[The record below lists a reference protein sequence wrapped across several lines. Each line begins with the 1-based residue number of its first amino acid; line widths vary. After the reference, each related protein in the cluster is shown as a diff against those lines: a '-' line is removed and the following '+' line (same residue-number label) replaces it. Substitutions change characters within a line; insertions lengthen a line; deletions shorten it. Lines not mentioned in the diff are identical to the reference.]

1 MEKSKKEQIYEAAA
15 RLFRD
20 KGYQATSMRDLAKE
34 VGLRASS
41 LYNHFPSKSDV
52 LREICTNNAQR
63 FLSGM
68 LEVESLQVS
77 ATEKLTRLI
86 RLHIQLSLEDV
97 TSVTAFNDEWR
108 HLEEP
113 HLSEFLQL
121 RKDYESRFQAII
133 SAGVA
138 SGEFKPVNP
147 LILSY
152 TLFSSLRW
160 LYDWYK
166 PGKKITAEMLEE
178 ELLVIL
184 LEGVRVWAWNSILR
198 WSEIYWNR
206 DLHNWLIKPYW
217 STMIFLLSIFALEY
231 FV

>member
-52 LREICTNNAQR
+52 LREICTKNAQR

-68 LEVESLQVS
+68 LEVESLDVS

-133 SAGVA
+133 STGVA

-184 LEGVRVWAWNSILR
+184 LEGLR
-198 WSEIYWNR
+198 N
-206 DLHNWLIKPYW
+206 
-217 STMIFLLSIFALEY
+217 
-231 FV
+231 

>member
-68 LEVESLQVS
+68 LEVESLDVS

-113 HLSEFLQL
+113 HLSEL
-121 RKDYESRFQAII
+121 R
-133 SAGVA
+133 
-138 SGEFKPVNP
+138 
-147 LILSY
+147 L
-152 TLFSSLRW
+152 
-160 LYDWYK
+160 
-166 PGKKITAEMLEE
+166 
-178 ELLVIL
+178 
-184 LEGVRVWAWNSILR
+184 
-198 WSEIYWNR
+198 
-206 DLHNWLIKPYW
+206 
-217 STMIFLLSIFALEY
+217 
-231 FV
+231 

>member
-1 MEKSKKEQIYEAAA
+1 MFCFAAQVEKSKKEQIYEAAA

-41 LYNHFPSKSDV
+41 LYNHFSSKSEV

-68 LEVESLQVS
+68 SEVESLDVS

-121 RKDYESRFQAII
+121 RKDYENRFQAII
-133 SAGVA
+133 SAGVTN
-138 SGEFKPVNP
+138 GEFKPVNP

-152 TLFSSLRW
+152 TLFSALRW

-166 PGKKITAEMLEE
+166 PGKKITAEMLED

-184 LEGVRVWAWNSILR
+184 LEGV
-198 WSEIYWNR
+198 
-206 DLHNWLIKPYW
+206 KK
-217 STMIFLLSIFALEY
+217 
-231 FV
+231 

>member
-63 FLSGM
+63 FLEGM
-68 LEVESLQVS
+68 QEVEALDAS

-86 RLHIQLSLEDV
+86 RLHIRLSLEDV

-113 HLSEFLQL
+113 HLSAFLKL

-133 SAGVA
+133 QSGVA
-138 SGEFKPVNP
+138 SGEFKSVNP

-152 TLFSSLRW
+152 TLFSAVRW

-166 PGKKITAEMLEE
+166 PGKKITAAELEQE
-178 ELLVIL
+178 VLGIL
-184 LEGVRVWAWNSILR
+184 MEGVKR
-198 WSEIYWNR
+198 
-206 DLHNWLIKPYW
+206 
-217 STMIFLLSIFALEY
+217 
-231 FV
+231 

>member
-1 MEKSKKEQIYEAAA
+1 MTYPRPLSIVEASGGFSAVEKSKKEQIYEAAA

-63 FLSGM
+63 FLEGM
-68 LEVESLQVS
+68 QEVEVLDAS

-86 RLHIQLSLEDV
+86 RLHIRLSLEDV

-113 HLSEFLQL
+113 HLSAFLKL
-121 RKDYESRFQAII
+121 RKDYESRFQTII
-133 SAGVA
+133 QTGVA

-152 TLFSSLRW
+152 TLFSAVRW

-166 PGKKITAEMLEE
+166 PGKKISAAELEQE
-178 ELLVIL
+178 VLGIL
-184 LEGVRVWAWNSILR
+184 MEGVKL
-198 WSEIYWNR
+198 
-206 DLHNWLIKPYW
+206 
-217 STMIFLLSIFALEY
+217 
-231 FV
+231 